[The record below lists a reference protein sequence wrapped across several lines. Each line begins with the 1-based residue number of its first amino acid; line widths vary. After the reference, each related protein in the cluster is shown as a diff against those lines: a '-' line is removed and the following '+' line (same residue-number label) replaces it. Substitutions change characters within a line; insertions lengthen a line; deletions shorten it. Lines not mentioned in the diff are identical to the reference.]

1 MKKIVFLVF
10 ITIFLYSS
18 QETDEIIKLVKILS
32 VKSKY
37 QLIQV
42 YNPFLQ
48 HSKKEYKKI
57 VLGNYFKQ
65 QKVKQ
70 SYKLKAIFGNRVK
83 INDNWYNIG
92 DKIDGYTIVR
102 YKNSIY
108 LKDGNN
114 VINLT
119 KNNLILK
126 VE

>member
-18 QETDEIIKLVKILS
+18 QDTDEIIKLVKILS

-37 QLIQV
+37 QPIQV

-48 HSKKEYKKI
+48 YSKKEYKKI
-57 VLGNYFKQ
+57 ALGNYFKQ
-65 QKVKQ
+65 QKIKQ

-102 YKNSIY
+102 YKNNIY

-119 KNNLILK
+119 KNKLILK